1 MTSFYPNPT
10 NPLVSLNREG
20 PLFILTMKNGENRF
34 TTTFVNALFLALDN
48 IEQIR
53 EAEDGEPAALIT
65 IGEGKFFSNGLDL
78 EHALS
83 TPGFFD
89 DYYLKLLVRILTFP
103 IPTVA
108 ALNGHSFAGG
118 CMLALAHD
126 YRVMRSDKGYIC
138 MNEVDIPSPL
148 HPGMAAIVRIKM
160 LPKTYRNCVLQGHKF
175 TAQEALENQL
185 VDIIVE
191 GEKEVLSEA
200 KKLGN
205 KWAGKAKAGAIYG
218 LLKKEM
224 YIEGVNNLEI
234 KGWRPKM

>member
-10 NPLVSLNREG
+10 NPMVSLSREG

-53 EAEDGEPAALIT
+53 EVEDGQPAALIT
-65 IGEGKFFSNGLDL
+65 VGEGKFFSNGLDL

-175 TAQEALENQL
+175 TAKEALENQL

-191 GEKEVLSEA
+191 GEKGVLSEA
-200 KKLGN
+200 KELGK
-205 KWAGKAKAGAIYG
+205 KWADKAKAGAIYG
-218 LLKKEM
+218 SLKREM
-224 YIEGVNNLEI
+224 YIEGINNLEI
-234 KGWRPKM
+234 KGWRPKL